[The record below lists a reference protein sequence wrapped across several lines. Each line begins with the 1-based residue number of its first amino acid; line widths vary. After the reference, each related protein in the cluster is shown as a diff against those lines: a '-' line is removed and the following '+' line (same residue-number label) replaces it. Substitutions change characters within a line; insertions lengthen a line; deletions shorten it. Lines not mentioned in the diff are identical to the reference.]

1 MLARDGRDSEDRYA
15 GAAAR
20 LLVAQQKEQQQGD
33 DLPLAED
40 RQRDAVVAAMALAIA
55 GRARRKR
62 IVIASALTFAAAA
75 GVALA
80 VGLAWRP
87 STALVVDQV
96 SGQGNV
102 LVHLAA
108 TQSLADSQKLQPGD
122 SIRSGDDGTASFGF
136 ANGTR
141 LALTPASDLRIDEVG
156 STRRFFLFSGG
167 VRARVSK
174 LSRGERFVVD
184 TPDSEVEVR
193 GTVFAVGINPP
204 SAACAAAATS
214 KVEVSEG
221 TVWVRS
227 GDQQVVLHAGE
238 SWSTPCPQQQ
248 VSGELPAAP
257 AEHASAE
264 AHGPAAPSMRS
275 LGRRSA
281 PSRPVAVTPS
291 IEHIAPRPDWAA
303 PSIENIAPKP
313 DFIAPPAVAR
323 SRLAEQNDLFSAAM
337 VAERQGQH
345 AVALYKLD
353 ELIVRFPDGPLTES
367 ARGERQRIRSVS
379 H

>member
-1 MLARDGRDSEDRYA
+1 
-15 GAAAR
+15 

-75 GVALA
+75 GVALV

-87 STALVVDQV
+87 STALVVDEV

-108 TQSLADSQKLQPGD
+108 TQSLADRQKLQAGD
-122 SIRSGDDGTASFGF
+122 SVHSGEDGTASFGF

-141 LALTPASDLRIDEVG
+141 LALTRASDLRIDEVG
-156 STRRFFLFSGG
+156 PTRRFFLFSGG
-167 VRARVSK
+167 VQARVSK
-174 LSRGERFVVD
+174 LGRGERFVVD

-204 SAACAAAATS
+204 SATCAAAATS

-238 SWSTPCPQQQ
+238 SWSTPCPRQQ
-248 VSGELPAAP
+248 VLGDLPAAR
-257 AEHASAE
+257 AEHASAA
-264 AHGPAAPSMRS
+264 AHGPTVPSLRS
-275 LGRRSA
+275 SGRKSA
-281 PSRPVAVTPS
+281 PNRPVAVTPS
-291 IEHIAPRPDWAA
+291 IEPM
-303 PSIENIAPKP
+303 APKL
-313 DFIAPPAVAR
+313 DLVAPPPVAPPPVAL

-337 VAERQGQH
+337 TAERQGQH
-345 AVALYKLD
+345 AAALRKLD
-353 ELIVRFPDGPLTES
+353 ELISRFPGGPLSES
-367 ARGERQRIRSVS
+367 ARGERQRILSVS